1 MKICLISSLIKMIQE
16 QVEKSSLYFLIN
28 IFLFLVGIIEIFFY
42 LKTGA
47 SKVGYIFP
55 MVIISAEFGP
65 AEFGSNGHLE
75 DASHFTISNIE
86 F

>member
-1 MKICLISSLIKMIQE
+1 M
-16 QVEKSSLYFLIN
+16 
-28 IFLFLVGIIEIFFY
+28 GIIEIFFY

-65 AEFGSNGHLE
+65 AEFGPAEFGPAEFGPAEFGSNGHLE